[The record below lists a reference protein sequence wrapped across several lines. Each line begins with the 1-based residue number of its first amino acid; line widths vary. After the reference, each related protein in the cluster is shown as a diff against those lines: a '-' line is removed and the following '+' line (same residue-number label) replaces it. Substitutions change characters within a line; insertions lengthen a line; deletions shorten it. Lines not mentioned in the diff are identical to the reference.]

1 VNLHGA
7 RRVYDDVERRWGK
20 PLADKVVLT
29 LIAVLFA
36 VMVIVAIRMAQS

>member
-7 RRVYDDVERRWGK
+7 RRVYDYVERRWGK
-20 PLADKVVLT
+20 PLADKAVLT

>member
-7 RRVYDDVERRWGK
+7 RRVYDYVERRWGK

>member
-7 RRVYDDVERRWGK
+7 RRVYDYVERRWGK

-36 VMVIVAIRMAQS
+36 VMVIVAIGMAQS

>member
-1 VNLHGA
+1 VTLHGA
-7 RRVYDDVERRWGK
+7 RRVYDYVERRWGK